1 MAGDGT
7 ISTQAGAHSLG
18 RINGLPEVEWSIQPE
33 FGNDK
38 LMIEPIAPQGSCD
51 VDMKPSDS
59 RIRRLLHA
67 ADQDAAWC

>member
-1 MAGDGT
+1 MAGGGT

-38 LMIEPIAPQGSCD
+38 LMIEPIALQGSCA
-51 VDMKPSDS
+51 VDMEPSDS
-59 RIRRLLHA
+59 QIRRRLHA
-67 ADQDAAWC
+67 ADQNAAWC